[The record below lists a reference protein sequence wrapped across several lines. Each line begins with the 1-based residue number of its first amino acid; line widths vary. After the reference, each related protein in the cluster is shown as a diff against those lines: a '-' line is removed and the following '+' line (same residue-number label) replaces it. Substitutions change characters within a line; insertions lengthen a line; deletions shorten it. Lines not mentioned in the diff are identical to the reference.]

1 MEDIILEQVSFSY
14 DDKQVLQDLDM
25 AFAAGQVSVL
35 MGRSGVG
42 KTTIFRLLTGLI
54 KPDRG
59 RICGIPEEGAGVL
72 FQEDRLFPY
81 LTVLDNLKLCVPE
94 RSEAELRS
102 MLEELGLG
110 QETDQ
115 MPGELSGGM
124 RRRVA
129 LVRAAAAKR
138 ELYLLDE
145 PFNGLDE
152 ATKEKTALWLKEKLA
167 GKTAIVISHQ
177 AEDAEMLGG
186 NILRL
191 EEKEV

>member
-54 KPDRG
+54 KPDQG
-59 RICGIPEEGAGVL
+59 RICGLPEEGAGVL

-110 QETDQ
+110 QKTDQ